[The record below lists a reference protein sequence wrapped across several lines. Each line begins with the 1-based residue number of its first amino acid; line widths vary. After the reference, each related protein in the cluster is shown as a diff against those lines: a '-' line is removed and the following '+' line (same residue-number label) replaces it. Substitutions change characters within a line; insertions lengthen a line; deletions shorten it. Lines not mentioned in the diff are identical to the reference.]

1 MSTLEEA
8 RDPGPPRT
16 REWTLRQQLFALFLV
31 FSLGPLVVTNT
42 WGYLQSRHYGTGGE
56 LRAAHNIASLEATG
70 VLHSVSEQHQWIA
83 SVVAGNHDLYGLLRS
98 LDRPSGETRTAVAAT
113 LMRHLAAKAREN
125 TAVREISVIG
135 PGGQLV
141 DSSLAVPSEPVDLSD
156 NPCFLRGRQVA
167 AIDGVDF
174 RADEPAL
181 LVSAPIVDEA
191 GDFLGV
197 LCARTRFQLHL
208 DVAQLDTGRPSR
220 TAIYLLDRTG
230 RVIDESQGEAVGRAA
245 ALAAL
250 LPRDPDRPFGLDP
263 WEGRYR
269 AAQRGEVLA
278 AWAPIPELGWG
289 VLVETPARA
298 ALAAFDM
305 LKWQAV
311 AFGGLLAL
319 LVVVAVLVVARRI
332 SQPLLALSEAASRAT
347 HDGFGVTVP
356 PGGTVEVSNLARA
369 FNTLGAAIK
378 ESHDLLEERIASR
391 TRELKRSQEFSER
404 LLDSIDQPVLVIDRK
419 LTFVA
424 ANAAA
429 LRRYGADLVGRRY
442 HEGSACPAADLGPG
456 TSTTCPVC
464 ATLASG
470 RPASGERMERI
481 GTTEDVVS
489 GQAFP
494 VLSADGA
501 VDAVIELRRVI
512 TDERRLQ
519 AQMVHHEK
527 MSAFGLLA
535 AGVAHEVGNPL
546 AAIQS
551 QIRLAEEAPAPG
563 RTEETLRVV
572 SREVQRITGLLRE
585 LVSFARSQDE
595 EVALVAMDK
604 VIDDVVRLVR
614 HDPRARKVSVD
625 VVRNPVA
632 VVRAKEDH
640 IVQILLNLAL
650 NAVDA
655 MPGGGTLR
663 IELEVA
669 GESVVTRVRDTG
681 AGIPLAVRERI
692 FEPFFTTKARGQ
704 GTGLGLFVTQG
715 LVKALRGTL
724 EVESTGAGGTVFRIQ
739 FPVAAWRSRAA
750 AS

>member
-1 MSTLEEA
+1 MSTREEA
-8 RDPGPPRT
+8 PDAGLPRA

-42 WGYLQSRHYGTGGE
+42 WGYLQSRHYGAGGE

-70 VLHSVSEQHQWIA
+70 VLHSVSEQHHWIA

-98 LDRPSGETRTAVAAT
+98 LDRPSGETRTAVAAA
-113 LMRHLAAKAREN
+113 LMRHLAAKAQEN
-125 TAVREISVIG
+125 TAVRELLVIG
-135 PGGQLV
+135 TDGQLV
-141 DSSLAVPSEPVDLSD
+141 DSSLGVPAAPVDLSD
-156 NPCFLRGRQVA
+156 SACFHRGRQVA
-167 AIDGVDF
+167 AIDGVNF
-174 RADEPAL
+174 RGDEPVL

-197 LCARTRFQLHL
+197 LCAQARFQLHL
-208 DVAQLDTGRPSR
+208 DVAQLETGQPSR
-220 TAIYLLDRTG
+220 TAVYLLDRSG
-230 RVIDESQGEAVGRAA
+230 RVIDESQGDAFTSARSTV
-245 ALAAL
+245 LATL
-250 LPRDPDRPFGLDP
+250 LPRDPDRPFGADP
-263 WEGRYR
+263 WEGRYH
-269 AAQRGEVLA
+269 ATAGGEVLA
-278 AWAPIPELGWG
+278 AWAPISELGWG
-289 VLVETPARA
+289 VLVETPAQA

-311 AFGGLLAL
+311 AFGGLLAF
-319 LVVVAVLVVARRI
+319 LVVAAVLVVARRL

-347 HDGFGVTVP
+347 HDWFGVTVP

-429 LRRYGADLVGRRY
+429 LRRYGADLIGRRY
-442 HEGSACPAADLGPG
+442 HEGAGCPAELGP
-456 TSTTCPVC
+456 TICPVC

-470 RPASGERMERI
+470 KPASGERTERI
-481 GTTEDVVS
+481 GATEDVVS

-563 RTEETLRVV
+563 RTEETLGVV

-604 VIDDVVRLVR
+604 VVDDVVRLVR
-614 HDPRARKVSVD
+614 HDPRARKVEVD
-625 VVRNPVA
+625 VVRNPA
-632 VVRAKEDH
+632 AIVRAKEDH

-663 IELEVA
+663 IDLELD
-669 GESVVTRVRDTG
+669 GETVVTRVRDTG
-681 AGIPLAVRERI
+681 AGIPLGVREHI

-715 LVKALRGTL
+715 LVKGLRGVL
-724 EVESTGAGGTVFRIQ
+724 EVESTGPGGTVFRIQ
-739 FPVAAWRSRAA
+739 LPIAAWRPRAA
-750 AS
+750 VSVS